1 MDYHAPTST
10 LDVESPVLEVRVA
23 MATERLSDNIFFNLT
38 NTWAGRLCRYSVPRR
53 RPFSSVFHDAQPFS
67 LAVPMSLM
75 WSALFLVV
83 RPDHCQSPCCTYRN
97 RRTMSLHFSANQV
110 NQDVSRNWFSMRMPM
125 SFTCVPFCHPPHCTT
140 HDKSLLLLS
149 LPHPPPPPPPAFRPS
164 TRLFGYGSSAREGES
179 REPSVARPKKCG
191 SSPFIFFEIC
201 ISFGGSWMVA
211 RLLECGGF
219 YFYF

>member
-149 LPHPPPPPPPAFRPS
+149 LPPPPPPRFALLPGCSVMDRPLG
-164 TRLFGYGSSAREGES
+164 RANPGSR
-179 REPSVARPKKCG
+179 V
-191 SSPFIFFEIC
+191 
-201 ISFGGSWMVA
+201 
-211 RLLECGGF
+211 
-219 YFYF
+219 